1 MEAIDVVADGLPM
14 LSEKMVTDEDA
25 ATIVMETLAEP
36 VPAEFDA
43 EMVTVDVPAALG
55 VPEINP
61 VEVFTLKPAG
71 KPVALKDVGVLLAMI
86 W

>member
-1 MEAIDVVADGLPM
+1 M